1 MRIKYNGSVNLDTE
15 SRLRNSTCFPFV
27 PKQIVTTSL
36 RAKYVVTVAI
46 YQLLPRYLYF
56 LKVSL
61 RNLQSKCTVLTASE
75 SMRADP
81 EDEALTPMVTPV
93 ITESPTLLP
102 ITVEKGVSI
111 SNDLT

>member
-1 MRIKYNGSVNLDTE
+1 
-15 SRLRNSTCFPFV
+15 
-27 PKQIVTTSL
+27 
-36 RAKYVVTVAI
+36 
-46 YQLLPRYLYF
+46 
-56 LKVSL
+56 
-61 RNLQSKCTVLTASE
+61 
-75 SMRADP
+75 MRADP